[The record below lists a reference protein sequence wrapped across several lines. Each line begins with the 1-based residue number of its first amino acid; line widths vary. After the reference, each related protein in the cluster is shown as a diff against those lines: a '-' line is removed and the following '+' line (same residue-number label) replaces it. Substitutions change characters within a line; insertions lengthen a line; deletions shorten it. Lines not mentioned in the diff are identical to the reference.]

1 MPSIDDVDIIIVTMA
16 VENKWTPHLPGVVLL
31 TTRKIASVRP
41 PFEHEFWFWFWFWRV
56 RFMREKETSPF
67 LYFYFYSFWFL
78 DHDTWASRIDT
89 WHRKDLSHM
98 LSQQKKRKN
107 FSKRRRRQA
116 AHGSIDITS
125 SLDICEGGLIPRR
138 HKEGHIRQLSNW
150 DAWGVS
156 RLGQEKGW

>member
-1 MPSIDDVDIIIVTMA
+1 
-16 VENKWTPHLPGVVLL
+16 
-31 TTRKIASVRP
+31 
-41 PFEHEFWFWFWFWRV
+41 
-56 RFMREKETSPF
+56 MREKETSPF

-89 WHRKDLSHM
+89 WHRKDLS
-98 LSQQKKRKN
+98 QQNN

-125 SLDICEGGLIPRR
+125 SLDICEDGLIPRR

-156 RLGQEKGW
+156 RLGQEKGWWRYLTNLLEDPRPWHLRAPKHPVESTCPPSTTSSSSRVCTHEQRHKTWGETTLL

>member
-1 MPSIDDVDIIIVTMA
+1 MTSAISLSQWPWRTS
-16 VENKWTPHLPGVVLL
+16 EQQPHLPRVVLL
-31 TTRKIASVRP
+31 TTGGNNAC
-41 PFEHEFWFWFWFWRV
+41 WA
-56 RFMREKETSPF
+56 
-67 LYFYFYSFWFL
+67 SFWTWIFVLILVLTCTLYERKRDQSFL
-78 DHDTWASRIDT
+78 VFLFLFLFLFFLVFGS
-89 WHRKDLSHM
+89 WHLTSKGSFAA
-98 LSQQKKRKN
+98 KN
-107 FSKRRRRQA
+107 FSKPRRRQA